1 MLKYFSWK
9 AWTVGLAALFLP
21 AMAFAQ
27 SSLFGE
33 IPATDVSV
41 KQFLGQLFGTLVG
54 NGGEDPIAALLS
66 TFNAGVLVIGGI
78 LVFYTLVAGTL
89 STAHDGEMLGKR
101 WSSLWVPIRTTLG
114 AAAIMPSLS
123 GGYCVIQAIVI
134 WLALQGVGMAN
145 TMWTAFLGS
154 GGETIIGESFYSP
167 PGATR
172 QIRETFH
179 DMFMSNV
186 CTASFKKSQGAIL
199 NGIGSV
205 AVGLNPI
212 SAEAV
217 QTDTENL
224 TNINYGPGYAM
235 CGRVSMLV
243 GRPSGVGSKVG
254 GGTMDG
260 PSAGAALVDADGIAQ
275 ALVPIHR
282 ANLKAAQDSLEQF
295 ADRVV
300 NNGNM
305 TNEQFQ
311 AQYDS
316 LMNSLVQNYTT
327 QLKDTAR
334 STYEGQKAAIHQ
346 RVVDGMMKD
355 GWAMAGIYYMA
366 VVRAQDEITRAI
378 SQTPASASGE
388 LWGTGKVA
396 TDLMTSG
403 TMGAA
408 VNTAVNMFIN
418 SGDRAADLARAR
430 DLVKNSNRSSL
441 SQVEAIGD
449 DASGRSWVMK
459 VVSWFI
465 NDDMTFLGNSEFA
478 TQGQNPII
486 MAKNLGENMT
496 AGAWTA
502 LGIGGSIL
510 ALSGMDVLGTG
521 IGDWATVFTP
531 VLFSL
536 FAMFVVPGATLSTYV
551 PMIPYILWIGVVIGW
566 IILVVEAVIAAPIWA
581 VAHMAPDGDGVVGR
595 GGQGYMLVLS
605 LTLRPPL
612 MILGLACSIALMK
625 PIGYFINST
634 FVGAFAIGVNPGP
647 LGLTQAIAGCVLYA
661 IVMVSVIHRVF
672 TLIHVVPDRILRW
685 IGGGGNELGE
695 EARSVEGMSASKA
708 VAALGATQQIGN
720 LTQGTLQG
728 ARDLGRKKA
737 DQANAAAIKNEEQ
750 RSRMAQVEA
759 NENDQAYRSGMDAQ
773 ASSARAEQ
781 NPNDLGMRDQAAMS
795 NEMARDARL
804 GEAETKLDHYMQQSG
819 VGELKGGL
827 QGLRGKSMA
836 EREQMAQNLEQSNP
850 QAAEAVRFANNLD
863 ESRANQAANPSGHSM
878 QRFLNSAAQSVR
890 QNGHNARSWEVAAAK
905 GAGFESERQKWSQPP
920 EPPKPPSNENDPE

>member
-1 MLKYFSWK
+1 MKYFSWK
-9 AWTVGLAALFLP
+9 AWAVGLAFLLLP
-21 AMAFAQ
+21 AIAFAQ

-33 IPATDVSV
+33 IPANDVSV
-41 KQFLGQLFGTLVG
+41 KQFLSQLFGGLVG
-54 NGGEDPIAALLS
+54 GSGERGDPIEELLKV
-66 TFNAGVLVIGGI
+66 FNAGVLVIGGI

-114 AAAIMPSLS
+114 AAAIMPTM
-123 GGYCVIQAIVI
+123 GVAKGYCVIQAIVI

-145 TMWTAFLGS
+145 TMWNAFLGNGAS
-154 GGETIIGESFYSP
+154 NVVGEAFYAP
-167 PGATR
+167 PGASR
-172 QIRETFH
+172 QIRQTFN

-186 CTASFKKSQGAIL
+186 CTAAFRKSQGVLGDAAA
-199 NGIGSV
+199 SV
-205 AVGLNPI
+205 GVPI
-212 SAEAV
+212 IAASVTRKSMA
-217 QTDTENL
+217 DFSGYL
-224 TNINYGPGYAM
+224 YGPGGTM
-235 CGRVSMLV
+235 CGKVYMMTGLPA
-243 GRPSGVGSKVG
+243 GAGSTVAFG
-254 GGTMDG
+254 MDG
-260 PSAGAALVDADGIAQ
+260 PAASASLVNSREIAEALRPIHQSNMDNAQ
-275 ALVPIHR
+275 AQLQQL
-282 ANLKAAQDSLEQF
+282 AEQL
-295 ADRVV
+295 V
-300 NNGNM
+300 NNDSM
-305 TNEQFQ
+305 TNEQ
-311 AQYDS
+311 AQTQYNN
-316 LMNSLVQNYTT
+316 LINSLVQNYTT
-327 QLKDTAR
+327 QLKDTAQ
-334 STYEGQKAAIHQ
+334 STYLAQ
-346 RVVDGMMKD
+346 RDSINASVVKGMQDD

-366 VVRAQDEITRAI
+366 IVRAQDEITRAI

-396 TDLMTSG
+396 TDIMTTG
-403 TMGAA
+403 GVAGATINA
-408 VNTAVNMFIN
+408 AANSFVN
-418 SGDRAADLARAR
+418 SGDRGASLARAR
-430 DLVKNSNRSSL
+430 NIVKQSNSGATSR
-441 SQVEAIGD
+441 VEAIAD
-449 DASGRSWVMK
+449 DAAGESWVMK
-459 VVSWFI
+459 VVSWFM
-465 NDDMTFLGNSEFA
+465 NDDMTFLGNSQFA
-478 TQGQNPII
+478 QQGQNPII

-531 VLFSL
+531 VLFAL
-536 FAMFVVPGATLSTYV
+536 FAMFVVPGATLSTYI

-634 FVGAFAIGVNPGP
+634 FLGAFAIGVNPGP
-647 LGLTQAIAGCVLYA
+647 FALTQAIAGCVLYT
-661 IVMVSVIHRVF
+661 IVMISVIHRVF

-737 DQANAAAIKNEEQ
+737 DQANAGAIKAEEQ

-759 NENDQAYRSGMDAQ
+759 NENDQAYRSGLDAQ

-781 NPNDLGMRDQAAMS
+781 NKDDASARSQAAMS
-795 NEMARDARL
+795 NELARDARL

-819 VGELKGGL
+819 VEGLTGGL
-827 QGLRGKSMA
+827 QGLRQQSMA
-836 EREQMAQNLEQSNP
+836 QREQLAANLEQSNP
-850 QAAEAVRFANNLD
+850 QAASAVRFANNLD
-863 ESRANQAANPSGHSM
+863 QSRADQASNPQGHSM
-878 QRFLNSAAQSVR
+878 QRFLNSATEGVR
-890 QNGHNARSWEVAAAK
+890 QNGHNSRSWEVAAAK
-905 GAGFESERQKWSQPP
+905 AGSYEAERQKWSAPP
-920 EPPKPPSNENDPE
+920 NPPGGGDDYQ

>member
-1 MLKYFSWK
+1 
-9 AWTVGLAALFLP
+9 
-21 AMAFAQ
+21 MAFAQ

-33 IPATDVSV
+33 IPADDVSV

-54 NGGEDPIAALLS
+54 NGGEDPVATLLS

-114 AAAIMPSLS
+114 AAAIMPAMTK
-123 GGYCVIQAIVI
+123 GYCVIQAVVI

-145 TMWTAFLGS
+145 TMWGAFLGQ
-154 GGETIIGESFYSP
+154 GGSTIIGESFYAP
-167 PGATR
+167 PGASR

-186 CTASFKKSQGAIL
+186 CTASFKKTQGAIL
-199 NGIGSV
+199 NAGGSI

-217 QTDTENL
+217 RVNVGNL
-224 TNINYGPGYAM
+224 TNINYGPGHTM
-235 CGRVSMLV
+235 CGRVTLLA
-243 GRPSGVGSKVG
+243 GRPAGVGSKVG
-254 GGTMDG
+254 AGFFDG
-260 PSAGAALVDADGIAQ
+260 PSSGAALVDADGIAE
-275 ALVPIHR
+275 ALVPVHL
-282 ANLKAAQDSLEQF
+282 ANLDAAQNSLKQF
-295 ADRVV
+295 AEQIV
-300 NNGNM
+300 NNENM
-305 TNEQFQ
+305 TAEQMQ
-311 AQYDS
+311 TQYNS
-316 LMNSLVQNYTT
+316 IMNSLVQNYTD
-327 QLKDTAR
+327 QLKETAR
-334 STYEGQKAAIHQ
+334 STYDGQKANIHQ

-366 VVRAQDEITRAI
+366 IVRAQDEITRAI

-388 LWGTGKVA
+388 LWGTGKAA

-403 TMGAA
+403 TMSAII
-408 VNTAVNMFIN
+408 NTAVNAFIN

-430 DLVKNSNRSSL
+430 DLVKNSNRSST
-441 SQVEAIGD
+441 SQVEAIAD

-531 VLFSL
+531 VLFAL

-634 FVGAFAIGVNPGP
+634 FLGAFAIGVNPGP

-737 DQANAAAIKNEEQ
+737 DQANAGAIKAEEQ

-773 ASSARAEQ
+773 AASARAEK
-781 NPNDLGMRDQAAMS
+781 NPNDASARSQAAMS

-819 VGELKGGL
+819 VPGLTGGL
-827 QGLRGKSMA
+827 NALRQQPMA
-836 EREQMAQNLEQSNP
+836 EREQLASNLEQTHP
-850 QAAEAVRFANNLD
+850 QAASAVRFANNLD
-863 ESRANQAANPSGHSM
+863 QSRADQAANPQGHSM
-878 QRFLNSAAQSVR
+878 QRFLNSATEGVR
-890 QNGHNARSWEVAAAK
+890 QNGHAARSWEVAAAK
-905 GAGFESERQKWSQPP
+905 GASYEGERQKWSA
-920 EPPKPPSNENDPE
+920 PPSPPPDERPT